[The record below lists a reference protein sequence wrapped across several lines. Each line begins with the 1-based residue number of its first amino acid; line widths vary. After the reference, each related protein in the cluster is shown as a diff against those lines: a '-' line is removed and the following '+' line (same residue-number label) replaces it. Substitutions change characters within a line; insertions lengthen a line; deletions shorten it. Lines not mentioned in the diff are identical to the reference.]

1 MSFFTHNFRK
11 PILSFKIVDFWLGIS
26 KNDTNM
32 YHLFTFKKNHF
43 SKFGGLAQKY
53 SLPCPLIG
61 MGMAGL
67 IFKDKKMILV
77 SYVDWLQI
85 CKKPRS
91 PSNPVL

>member
-1 MSFFTHNFRK
+1 MFHWVFEILWVKTIFRTRQLK
-11 PILSFKIVDFWLGIS
+11 ILTTPLICSPS
-26 KNDTNM
+26 
-32 YHLFTFKKNHF
+32 KKNHF

-53 SLPCPLIG
+53 SLPRPLIG

-85 CKKPRS
+85 CKKARS